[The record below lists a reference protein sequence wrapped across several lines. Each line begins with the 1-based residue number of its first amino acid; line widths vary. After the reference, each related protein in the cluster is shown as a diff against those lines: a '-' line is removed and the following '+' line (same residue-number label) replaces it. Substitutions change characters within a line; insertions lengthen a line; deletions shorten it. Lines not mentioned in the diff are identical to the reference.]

1 MEATAGGSSGIP
13 LDPRLE
19 TGRDKEENLNKWRL
33 KFRTIRETGTALEQT
48 REEKIITRIFF
59 QKIRRYED
67 GKGEGGEL
75 KFEDI
80 PRLGEDWDGLYNWL
94 ILLMIYIDKMV
105 NWDWDVKE
113 MRTGRMKIVI
123 QEAAVLAKRKG
134 TEILIKDQAKN
145 TQEGS

>member
-1 MEATAGGSSGIP
+1 M
-13 LDPRLE
+13 
-19 TGRDKEENLNKWRL
+19 
-33 KFRTIRETGTALEQT
+33 
-48 REEKIITRIFF
+48 
-59 QKIRRYED
+59 
-67 GKGEGGEL
+67 

-80 PRLGEDWDGLYNWL
+80 PRLGEDWDALYDWL

-134 TEILIKDQAKN
+134 TEKLTKDQAKN